1 MPSFQFNAETHVAAA
16 RPERGPLPRGMYQV
30 IVMASDLK
38 PTQAGTGQYIELTL
52 QVVDGEHAGRRL
64 WDRLNVS
71 NPNKTAEDI
80 AKRQLQ
86 ELCLAAGV
94 TNLTDTEQLHDIP
107 VLAEVDIDRK
117 EPDRNRVTG
126 YAAISAGAP
135 APAPKS
141 TQAARPAT
149 APTPSSKPAARPW
162 ERK

>member
-1 MPSFQFNAETHVAAA
+1 MPSFQFNAETHVAAP

-38 PTQAGTGQYIELTL
+38 TNNAGTGQYIELTL